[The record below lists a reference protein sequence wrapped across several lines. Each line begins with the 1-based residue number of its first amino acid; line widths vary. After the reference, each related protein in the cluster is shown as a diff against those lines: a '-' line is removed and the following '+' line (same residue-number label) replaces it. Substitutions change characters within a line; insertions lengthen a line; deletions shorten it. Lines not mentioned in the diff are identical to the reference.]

1 MSQRIFSNISYS
13 LYNSL
18 KCINVYNYI
27 TAQVHNTLFY
37 SIWGFQNK
45 NCSATSATAKKK
57 NQAIGKQ
64 FFEGYGSY
72 KRYIYCSDA
81 VKISMSSDT
90 NAIQD
95 LLKIRIKSRDDGLTD
110 QYNRIIMVKLLAI
123 LSLIMTAAWFEE
135 SISCMVPGT
144 SFLRVLKFSVLKKP
158 SKHKFT
164 SRYTLEND
172 M

>member
-1 MSQRIFSNISYS
+1 MYIITLLLRCRIHYFTQFEASKTKIAA
-13 LYNSL
+13 L
-18 KCINVYNYI
+18 
-27 TAQVHNTLFY
+27 QV
-37 SIWGFQNK
+37 QQPR
-45 NCSATSATAKKK
+45 KK

-81 VKISMSSDT
+81 VRISMRSDT

-144 SFLRVLKFSVLKKP
+144 IFLRVLKFSVLKKP

>member
-1 MSQRIFSNISYS
+1 MYIIT
-13 LYNSL
+13 LLL
-18 KCINVYNYI
+18 KCRIHYFFQFEAFKTKI
-27 TAQVHNTLFY
+27 AALQV
-37 SIWGFQNK
+37 QQPR
-45 NCSATSATAKKK
+45 KK

-144 SFLRVLKFSVLKKP
+144 SFLRVLKFFVLKKP

>member
-1 MSQRIFSNISYS
+1 MYIITLLLRCRIHYFTQFEASKTKIAA
-13 LYNSL
+13 L
-18 KCINVYNYI
+18 
-27 TAQVHNTLFY
+27 QV
-37 SIWGFQNK
+37 QQPR
-45 NCSATSATAKKK
+45 KK

-81 VKISMSSDT
+81 VRISMSSDT

-144 SFLRVLKFSVLKKP
+144 IFLRVLKFSVLKKP